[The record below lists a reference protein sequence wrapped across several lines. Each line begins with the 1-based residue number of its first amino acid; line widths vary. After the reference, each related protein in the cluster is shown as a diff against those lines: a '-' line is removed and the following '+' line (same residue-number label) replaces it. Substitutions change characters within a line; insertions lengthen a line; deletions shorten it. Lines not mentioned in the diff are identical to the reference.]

1 VQTKRLNGR
10 VILVVEDE
18 PLVALEVVTS
28 LRAAGA
34 RVLCAG
40 FLESGLCTTEHP
52 DLSAAVID
60 LHLGDGSGT
69 TICKRLRERGI
80 PFVIHTGYPP
90 MLVFREWPDV
100 PVVSKPA
107 RPHEII
113 SALIHS
119 LR

>member
-1 VQTKRLNGR
+1 VALKRLDGK
-10 VILVVEDE
+10 VILVVENE
-18 PLVALEVVTS
+18 PLVALDVVKA

-40 FLESGLCTTEHP
+40 YLESGLCTTEHP
-52 DLSAAVID
+52 KLSATVID

-69 TICKRLRERGI
+69 VICSRLRERGI

-90 MLVFREWPDV
+90 MLVAREWLDV
-100 PVVSKPA
+100 PAISKPA
-107 RPHEII
+107 QTDQII
-113 SALIHS
+113 SALIGA

>member
-1 VQTKRLNGR
+1 MALKRLDGK

-18 PLVALEVVTS
+18 PLVALDVVKA

-40 FLESGLCTTEHP
+40 YLELGLCTTEHP
-52 DLSAAVID
+52 ELSAAVID

-69 TICKRLRERGI
+69 VICSRLRERGI

-90 MLVFREWPDV
+90 MLRGSRV
-100 PVVSKPA
+100 A
-107 RPHEII
+107 RCAGDLQAGTSRIR
-113 SALIHS
+113 LFQ
-119 LR
+119 R